1 MNATTTAA
9 APPDRYPWVL
19 IGLLWVVAFL
29 NAADR
34 NILIAVLPILK
45 TEFGLSNSQLAL
57 LGSVFFW
64 VYAVGA
70 FVAGRIG
77 DSVRRTR
84 VILYGLIFWSVA
96 TGASALASGFAL
108 LLALRGLVAVGESA
122 YYPTATALIGDW
134 HRPEMRSR
142 ALSIHQTAVFAGAG
156 LGAVAT
162 GYIAERLSWHAPFL
176 IFGAIGLIHA
186 VFLSRML
193 KDAPIRHT
201 AVEADKPAEPIGIVL
216 RIPPAVLLC
225 LIFALATGASTGVT
239 FWAPFYVNKELG
251 MNLANSAWVGAATIN
266 TAGFLSVPLGGLL
279 ADTLAKRTPIG
290 RFVMSADF
298 IIRDSGLVDEHAPD
312 AIQIAAHNLPDEALV
327 YLLGSRYCETD
338 RLTDLAWSL
347 FGKTPLGW
355 PRVQAIV
362 DYVHNHIR
370 FDYEQARPT
379 KGAYEAYVEK
389 QGVCRDYAHLAIA
402 FCRCMNI
409 PARYCTGYLGDIGVP
424 VVGVMDFSAW
434 FEAFLGGRWYAF
446 DARNNQPRIG
456 RVLIARGRDASDVA
470 LSNTFGPNTLE
481 SFRVW
486 ADVVET
492 EAA

>member
-162 GYIAERLSWHAPFL
+162 GYIAQRLSWHAPFL

-186 VFLSRML
+186 VFLARTL

-290 RFVMSADF
+290 RFVTLA
-298 IIRDSGLVDEHAPD
+298 IGLGLAGLLLLPLLSVRTALGIGVVLVATSVAKGLFDGCIYAAMHDVVPPHAR
-312 AIQIAAHNLPDEALV
+312 ATAVGMMTMIGFFGA
-327 YLLGSRYCETD
+327 GS
-338 RLTDLAWSL
+338 
-347 FGKTPLGW
+347 TPLLVAGIGDAFGM
-355 PRVQAIV
+355 RAGIV
-362 DYVHNHIR
+362 AMAGLYFVAVVILI
-370 FDYEQARPT
+370 AM
-379 KGAYEAYVEK
+379 
-389 QGVCRDYAHLAIA
+389 QGVTRRAVLANSREMA
-402 FCRCMNI
+402 
-409 PARYCTGYLGDIGVP
+409 G
-424 VVGVMDFSAW
+424 
-434 FEAFLGGRWYAF
+434 
-446 DARNNQPRIG
+446 
-456 RVLIARGRDASDVA
+456 
-470 LSNTFGPNTLE
+470 
-481 SFRVW
+481 
-486 ADVVET
+486 
-492 EAA
+492 

>member
-1 MNATTTAA
+1 MGTMATAA
-9 APPDRYPWVL
+9 APPDQSRYPWTL

-34 NILIAVLPILK
+34 NILIAVLPDLK

-96 TGASALASGFAL
+96 TGASALATGFAL
-108 LLALRGLVAVGESA
+108 LLAMRALVAVGESA

-134 HRPEMRSR
+134 HKPAMRSR

-162 GYIAERLSWHAPFL
+162 GYIAELLSWHAPFL
-176 IFGAIGLIHA
+176 IFGGIGLIHA
-186 VFLSRML
+186 IVLSRML

-216 RIPPAVLLC
+216 RIPPAVMLC

-251 MNLANSAWVGAATIN
+251 MNLADSAWVGAATIN

-290 RFVMSADF
+290 RFLTLAIGLGLAGLLLLPLLGVRTALG
-298 IIRDSGLVDEHAPD
+298 IGLVLVATSVAKGLFDGCIYAAMHDVVPPHAR
-312 AIQIAAHNLPDEALV
+312 ATAVGMMTMI
-327 YLLGSRYCETD
+327 GF
-338 RLTDLAWSL
+338 
-347 FGKTPLGW
+347 FGAGATPL
-355 PRVQAIV
+355 IV
-362 DYVHNHIR
+362 AGIGDAFGMRAGIVAMAGLYFTAVIILLAMR
-370 FDYEQARPT
+370 EPT
-379 KGAYEAYVEK
+379 RRAVIANSHEV
-389 QGVCRDYAHLAIA
+389 LA
-402 FCRCMNI
+402 
-409 PARYCTGYLGDIGVP
+409 
-424 VVGVMDFSAW
+424 
-434 FEAFLGGRWYAF
+434 
-446 DARNNQPRIG
+446 
-456 RVLIARGRDASDVA
+456 
-470 LSNTFGPNTLE
+470 
-481 SFRVW
+481 
-486 ADVVET
+486 
-492 EAA
+492 